1 MAVIIIA
8 WTNSKYPEKT
18 TYGHSHDGLR
28 KKTTFKVAQ
37 LVYVYVYVIFL
48 L

>member
-8 WTNSKYPEKT
+8 WTNSKYSEKT

-28 KKTTFKVAQ
+28 EKND
-37 LVYVYVYVIFL
+37 I
-48 L
+48 